1 MKLYCEYTVIITKYV
16 LQYIKKVVIALNETL
31 IDTIL
36 NDNIDVAIEFFDIYE
51 EIEMRVMNKI
61 NELDHNSFQKIWN
74 EYMDNTIEEELK

>member
-1 MKLYCEYTVIITKYV
+1 MNWIEHRE
-16 LQYIKKVVIALNETL
+16 ALNEAL

-36 NDNIDVAIEFFDIYE
+36 NDNIEVAIEFLDINE
-51 EIEMRVMNKI
+51 EIEMLVINKI